1 MMIIMIVIVLLQRCD
16 GYLPTTVT
24 NQQHFTL
31 SSSSLSPPCHLHLTE
46 RRRRGTTQRR
56 TLGGAGAFSMS
67 HLGMAT
73 SSNESSTDTTSSS
86 ETTTTTTTTTATN
99 DKSSSKEDDKTDVA
113 SSASTKTKTKTTTT
127 NDDGKFDAE
136 YATSTSSSSSL
147 STMSKAEIM
156 SLQQQAEQLRQE
168 AKQMTLKIQE
178 EKQAKL
184 IKEQTKIDTWIE
196 ELLIN
201 TKVDDTT
208 ELLNT
213 IDQVVTKLTQDR
225 YSQEQINKIFQRICD
240 TSEEIGRR
248 QSRSNLSP
256 IMELFVDS
264 VGKMDEIDRK
274 DQENKRW
281 KTGKVERNLR
291 KKLFALDWNIKLRDE
306 EEDDKN
312 NPWNL
317 R

>member
-73 SSNESSTDTTSSS
+73 SSSESSTDTTSSS

-113 SSASTKTKTKTTTT
+113 SSASTKTKTTTT